1 MAGGDEMVEILK
13 EIRDELRFVRG
24 EVHALRTDTE
34 RVWAEIHGLRTET
47 MERFGMIEGT
57 LLDLAESARFKH
69 PPK

>member
-1 MAGGDEMVEILK
+1 MAGGDDMVELLR

-34 RVWAEIHGLRTET
+34 RIWEEIHGLRIET

-57 LLDLAESARFKH
+57 LLDLAEPIRFKH